1 MLCFRNLMNR
11 SKMHINTYSGAEQ
24 VRMFLRA
31 GLRHDEPAVQGAEGG
46 AGLRLL
52 VWVWRGLKESCKHYL
67 KTFISSFA
75 SLWNEQMYGQW
86 PGSILGHVSDWKEV
100 SISPSLF
107 LSRSRTCPFA
117 QLKTC
122 CGSGCFGRIPNSFSF
137 SICWSKVLLYS
148 FHLLILLTF
157 FVKRKK

>member
-1 MLCFRNLMNR
+1 MNR
-11 SKMHINTYSGAEQ
+11 SKIQINTYSGAEQ
-24 VRMFLRA
+24 VRMFLRT

-67 KTFISSFA
+67 KTFISPFA

-86 PGSILGHVSDWKEV
+86 PGSILGHVSDWKEL
-100 SISPSLF
+100 SISPSLFQFLSLSFF
-107 LSRSRTCPFA
+107 LSRSRTCSFA

-122 CGSGCFGRIPNSFSF
+122 CGSGCFGRIPNPFSF
-137 SICWSKVLLYS
+137 SICWSKVLCS

-157 FVKRKK
+157 FL